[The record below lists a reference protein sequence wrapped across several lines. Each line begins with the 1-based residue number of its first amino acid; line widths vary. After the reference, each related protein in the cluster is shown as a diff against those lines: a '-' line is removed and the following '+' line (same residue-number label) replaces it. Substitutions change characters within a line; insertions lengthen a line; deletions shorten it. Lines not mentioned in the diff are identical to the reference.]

1 MSLARQCS
9 IAPPENCAQLSVVRR
24 RASKNAAEG
33 SAERTGAVISNLEG
47 GRRHRRPLTYTSQ
60 RFHHAGLLAPLGD
73 GHTRLA
79 TEAARK
85 RAPAHRRPRRPS
97 VDVVFAGR
105 LPQEGLAKTPERR
118 RRRHRNVKRT
128 RRRRTEFVENKL
140 HDPSIRAARVVLE
153 RERDGPK
160 DERAQQLR
168 HLKHATGRRQLRT
181 GIRLDVE
188 RAEGDSAAT
197 NNLMFDAA
205 RDPYGLMGRRG
216 PCAVPRDYANNPC
229 RSVEEL
235 RAAVRVTHARMSGR
249 VLVRHSRYGARK
261 VLIVDGAGASRH
273 LARTR

>member
-1 MSLARQCS
+1 MSLALQCH

-24 RASKNAAEG
+24 RASKDAAEG
-33 SAERTGAVISNLEG
+33 STERAGTVISDLKG
-47 GRRHRRPLTYTSQ
+47 GRRHRRPLAYASQ
-60 RFHHAGLLAPLGD
+60 RFHHAGLLAPRGD

-85 RAPAHRRPRRPS
+85 RAPAHGRPCRPS

-118 RRRHRNVKRT
+118 RCRHRNVERA
-128 RRRRTEFVENKL
+128 RRRRTELVENKF

-153 RERDGPK
+153 RERDGSK

-168 HLKHATGRRQLRT
+168 YFKNATGRRQERT
-181 GIRLDVE
+181 GIRLNVE
-188 RAEGDSAAT
+188 RAESDGAAT
-197 NNLMFDAA
+197 NHLMLDAT
-205 RDPYGLMGRRG
+205 RNPYSPMGWCC
-216 PCAVPRDYANNPC
+216 PCAVPCDHANNPC

-235 RAAVRVTHARMSGR
+235 RASVRVAHARMSGR
-249 VLVRHSRYGARK
+249 VFVRHSRYGARK
-261 VLIVDGAGASRH
+261 VLIIDGAGASRH

>member
-9 IAPPENCAQLSVVRR
+9 IAPPGNGVQRSVVRR
-24 RASKNAAEG
+24 RASKHAAEG
-33 SAERTGAVISNLEG
+33 SAERASTIISDLEG
-47 GRRHRRPLTYTSQ
+47 GRRHRRPLAYASQ
-60 RFHHAGLLAPLGD
+60 RFHHAGLLAPRGD

-85 RAPAHRRPRRPS
+85 RAPAHGRPCRPS
-97 VDVVFAGR
+97 VDVVFASR
-105 LPQEGLAKTPERR
+105 LSQEGLAKAPKRR
-118 RRRHRNVKRT
+118 RRRHRNVKRA
-128 RRRRTEFVENKL
+128 RRRRTELVENKL
-140 HDPSIRAARVVLE
+140 HDPSIRATRVVLE

-168 HLKHATGRRQLRT
+168 HFKHATGRRQERT

-188 RAEGDSAAT
+188 RAEGDGAAT
-197 NNLMFDAA
+197 NNLMLDAA
-205 RDPYGLMGRRG
+205 RDPYGPMGRRG

-235 RAAVRVTHARMSGR
+235 RAAVRVTHARMSWR

-261 VLIVDGAGASRH
+261 VLIVDCAGASRH